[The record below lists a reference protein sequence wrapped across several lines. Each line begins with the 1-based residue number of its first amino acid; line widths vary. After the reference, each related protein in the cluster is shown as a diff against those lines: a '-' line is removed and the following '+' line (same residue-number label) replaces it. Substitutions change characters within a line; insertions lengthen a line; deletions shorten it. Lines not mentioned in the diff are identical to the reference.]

1 MGSTWKKDLQDFY
14 FLFYFS
20 MIPGGYHGEK
30 GGQAF
35 WKMKLTFCFSKL
47 PLCRQKVMVRN
58 EPPTTLIKSHL
69 FTQEGEVLAIKSLLF
84 KIVVMVWWFVRD
96 WCYVLCS
103 FIIRYT
109 DEEHDDFHLIN
120 VLKQSS
126 IVI

>member
-1 MGSTWKKDLQDFY
+1 
-14 FLFYFS
+14 
-20 MIPGGYHGEK
+20 
-30 GGQAF
+30 
-35 WKMKLTFCFSKL
+35 
-47 PLCRQKVMVRN
+47 MVRN